1 MIRDAVRI
9 AKAVVT
15 GRSKRPADAI
25 LPGGIAERKGKPVG
39 AARNGAPSAAGTPAG
54 TAPGPLPPPGGA
66 PPRRGGAVHL
76 VARVPNQAMAMS
88 SERIIKK
95 YPNRR
100 LYDTEVSRYITLADV
115 RNLVMGSARFRVVDA
130 ANDADITR
138 SILVQIMLEEETGGE
153 PLFSAT
159 MLAQII
165 RFYGGT
171 VQGVFARYLES
182 SLDLFAQQQKQL
194 TDAWG
199 DSPLDAVTRMTKR
212 NMDLWSELQDE
223 FMRAARIPVGG
234 ERPGDDDDQ

>member
-1 MIRDAVRI
+1 MSDNSVIDAAVRI
-9 AKAVVT
+9 AKAAVT
-15 GRSKRPADAI
+15 SRSTHFADVI
-25 LPGGIAERKGKPVG
+25 VPGDIPERKGKPVVSVADG
-39 AARNGAPSAAGTPAG
+39 LPRPAG
-54 TAPGPLPPPGGA
+54 IHSRTATGASPL
-66 PPRRGGAVHL
+66 RGSAVHL
-76 VARVPNQAMAMS
+76 VEKFPNRAIAMS

-115 RNLVMGSARFRVVDA
+115 RHLVMVSARFRVVDA

-138 SILVQIMLEEETGGE
+138 SILLQIMLEEETGGE
-153 PLFSAT
+153 PLFSAN

-194 TDAWG
+194 TEAWG

-212 NMDLWSELQDE
+212 NMDLWSDLQDE
-223 FMRAARIPVGG
+223 FMRAAGIPVGG
-234 ERPGDDDDQ
+234 ERPNDDP